1 MNYIV
6 IQMCSLSSKLT
17 YLWCNIG
24 NLNADETV
32 QGYEVYSSTIADVLS
47 EPSLHTP
54 MTVGLFARWG
64 SGKSFLI
71 GRLRSMLSV
80 LYRYRPW
87 MWYTLGCVDLQQVE
101 TLLFCSWSTVS
112 MVSILFRC
120 KIDETYLPKLTAVKS
135 YYILAYLHTLL
146 PRYTLTCTRWSTNQ
160 FFLDVPQFST
170 EFGKRLFS
178 YLALT
183 VCNGLPLNIRLL
195 PTSDPFKLRLKIH
208 LFK

>member
-1 MNYIV
+1 M
-6 IQMCSLSSKLT
+6 
-17 YLWCNIG
+17 
-24 NLNADETV
+24 

-170 EFGKRLFS
+170 EFGKRSFS

-183 VCNGLPLNIRLL
+183 VWNGLLL
-195 PTSDPFKLRLKIH
+195 TSDFYPH
-208 LFK
+208 LTPSNSV